1 MNKTT
6 KHKPLSENDL
16 LIYKNKTLKCLDNL
30 QAEYDKNHIK
40 YLETGQNTQLSPKI
54 KFRELKKLSR
64 LLTKLKIRIQNAKN
78 ELYHI
83 ERREVYQMNIFQ
95 KLSKAFARLPYQKQ
109 KMVYGF
115 FFALPWL
122 IGFIIFFST
131 PLFTTIWWSLNEM
144 SPKQGG
150 GFNFNFVF
158 FQNYK
163 NLFLSETLGG
173 STVLEV
179 LTSSILDIVID
190 LPIILLF
197 SIFIAVL
204 LNTKFKG
211 HQLVKAIFFIPVVYN
226 MTVVNN
232 TLSGTFGQLFES
244 SLSEGF
250 KLGQTFSNF
259 LMQIGIGGGLIE
271 FLMSAVDR
279 IFLIVNKSGIQI
291 IVFIAALQS
300 IPVHLYESARV
311 EGATKYEMFWKVT
324 IPMISPMI
332 MTALVFTLVDS
343 FGSSDIM
350 NFLTVN
356 SQGTTMATNLPG
368 MYSTI
373 SIVYFLA
380 NILII
385 AFAFLLLR
393 KQVFYYE

>member
-1 MNKTT
+1 
-6 KHKPLSENDL
+6 
-16 LIYKNKTLKCLDNL
+16 
-30 QAEYDKNHIK
+30 
-40 YLETGQNTQLSPKI
+40 
-54 KFRELKKLSR
+54 
-64 LLTKLKIRIQNAKN
+64 
-78 ELYHI
+78 
-83 ERREVYQMNIFQ
+83 
-95 KLSKAFARLPYQKQ
+95 
-109 KMVYGF
+109 
-115 FFALPWL
+115 
-122 IGFIIFFST
+122 
-131 PLFTTIWWSLNEM
+131 M

-150 GFNFNFVF
+150 GFNFDFVLF
-158 FQNYK
+158 GNYR

-179 LTSSILDIVID
+179 LTNSILDIVID

-250 KLGQTFSNF
+250 QLGQTFSNF
-259 LMQIGIGGGLIE
+259 LMDIGIGGGLIE

-300 IPVHLYESARV
+300 IPVHLYESAKV

-332 MTALVFTLVDS
+332 MTALVYTLVDS

-356 SQGTTMATNLPG
+356 SQGTTMATNMPG
-368 MYSTI
+368 MYSAI

-380 NILII
+380 NIIII

-393 KQVFYYE
+393 KSVFYYE

>member
-1 MNKTT
+1 MKQV
-6 KHKPLSENDL
+6 KKQKPLNNQEL
-16 LIYKNKTLKCLDNL
+16 VALKKKTQKCLENL
-30 QAEYDKNHIK
+30 QNEYEEVHKK
-40 YLETGQNTQLSPKI
+40 YIELGHNTQIRPKT
-54 KFRELKKLSR
+54 KFHQLNKLSR
-64 LLTKLKIRIQNAKN
+64 LLTKLKIRIQNSKN

-83 ERREVYQMNIFQ
+83 ERNEVYRMNLFQ
-95 KLSKAFARLPYQKQ
+95 KIAKAFSRLPYQKQ

-115 FFALPWL
+115 LFVLPWL
-122 IGFIIFFST
+122 IGFLIFFST
-131 PLFTTIWWSLNEM
+131 PLFTTIWWSLNLM

-150 GFNFNFVF
+150 GFNFDFVLF
-158 FQNYK
+158 GNYR

-179 LTSSILDIVID
+179 LTNSILDIVID

-250 KLGQTFSNF
+250 QLGQTFSNF
-259 LMQIGIGGGLIE
+259 LMDIGIGGGLIE
-271 FLMSAVDR
+271 FLMSVVDR

-300 IPVHLYESARV
+300 IPVHLYESAKV

-332 MTALVFTLVDS
+332 MTALVYTLVDS

-356 SQGTTMATNLPG
+356 SQGTTMATNMPG
-368 MYSTI
+368 MYSAI

-380 NILII
+380 NIIII

-393 KQVFYYE
+393 KSVFYYE